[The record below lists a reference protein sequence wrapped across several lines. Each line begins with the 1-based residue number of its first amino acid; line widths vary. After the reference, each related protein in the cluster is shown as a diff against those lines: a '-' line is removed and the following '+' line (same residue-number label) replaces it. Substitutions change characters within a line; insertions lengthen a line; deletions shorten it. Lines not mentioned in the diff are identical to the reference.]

1 MQILSSFTFEFDD
14 SPVSRA
20 FDLLSCVI
28 WIGTI
33 VFGALV
39 WTAAIMEMSDW
50 ISGETRTVAPAELRP
65 QTPISRGRT

>member
-14 SPVSRA
+14 APDPRA
-20 FDLLSCVI
+20 FVLLSCAT
-28 WIGTI
+28 WIGTL

-50 ISGETRTVAPAELRP
+50 ISGETCTVAPAELRLQP
-65 QTPISRGRT
+65 PASRWRK